1 MMFFLLL
8 DFFQE
13 SNASNKKA
21 LESQTNKVSDI
32 NREVNALGK
41 EIFEIKILV
50 NENKD
55 ADDKNQA
62 SVNKKLQDIFSAKG
76 NVNDQLNNLLY
87 MLTNA
92 EVMNRKHRKNCE
104 CCPFHSLFKGHYEM

>member
-92 EVMNRKHRKNCE
+92 EVINRKHCKNCE
-104 CCPFHSLFKGHYEM
+104 CCPFHSLFKSHYE